1 MLMSLAAIL
10 ATAFVV
16 FSGLF
21 VLMLAVVGDSFG
33 MSAVSGLMAAAV
45 ALLVVWVLL
54 RRALDA
60 SSSLLLSHVRDPGKA
75 SIPHGAVLEELFGL
89 SATLESVA
97 KTHRERVA
105 ALSKAKDEAESRA
118 AGLEAA
124 VAKSSNVCTEAEK
137 RTASLEGTALKA
149 FEIAENLSYSAA
161 TLNSQADQVAEAM
174 VVQKDRVAETA
185 TAMEEMNATV
195 LEVARSA
202 ERAASS
208 AERSREKAGQGS
220 GIVGR
225 AVQAI
230 DRVEVMNKE
239 LETAM
244 SRLGE
249 QAGGIGEIMNMITEI
264 ADQTNLLAL
273 NAAIEAAR
281 AGDAGRGFAV
291 VADEVRKLAEKTM
304 NATRDVEESI
314 KTIQQS
320 VAHNLTSMSAASAAV
335 TEAADLARRSGEM
348 LGEIVALVGDNSD
361 QVRSIATAAEE
372 QSAAS
377 EEINRA
383 ISEIN
388 RLSDDTTSEVQ
399 GTVRTI
405 QDIRKQ
411 SERLHQIFKEV
422 RGAQK
427 NSLAASEGQM
437 KGVLPKLM
445 VDYIGKT
452 YGDGVRR
459 KLLEELGNPVFMI
472 QNSYPDAVMGQM
484 AGIVS
489 RLTGDTK
496 RKILFDLGS
505 YTPGEF
511 AKLYKKHIHG
521 SELGKTD
528 LKKFLLRMN
537 EVHEE
542 ITKGMPGITPPRFS
556 YEDKGDTLVMTY
568 HSKRG
573 FFDYFEGIL
582 HGATK
587 MFGRKAEIK
596 VKSKDAATAVATIR
610 FQ

>member
-1 MLMSLAAIL
+1 MFMSLAAIL
-10 ATAFVV
+10 AAAFGV
-16 FSGLF
+16 FLGLF
-21 VLMLAVVGDSFG
+21 ALALAVVDVSFG
-33 MSAVSGLMAAAV
+33 APLACGFVAATV
-45 ALLVVWVLL
+45 AFLVVWSLL
-54 RRALDA
+54 RKALKVSTARIVDT
-60 SSSLLLSHVRDPGKA
+60 VRDPGKA
-75 SIPHGAVLEELFGL
+75 EARSGELLAELAKL
-89 SATLESVA
+89 SATLESVGKA
-97 KTHRERVA
+97 HRERVA
-105 ALSKAKDEAESRA
+105 VLGKAKDEVESRA
-118 AGLEAA
+118 AGLEKS
-124 VAKSSNVCTEAEK
+124 VAEAKNVCTEAEK
-137 RTASLEGTALKA
+137 RTGNLEGTALKA
-149 FEIAENLSYSAA
+149 FEIAESLSYSAA
-161 TLNSQADQVAEAM
+161 TLTSQADQVAEAM

-208 AERSREKAGQGS
+208 AERSRDKAGQGS
-220 GIVGR
+220 GIVGK

-314 KTIQQS
+314 RTIQQS

-335 TEAADLARRSGEM
+335 TEAAGLARRSGEM
-348 LGEIVALVGDNSD
+348 LEEIVSLVADNSD

-388 RLSDDTTSEVQ
+388 RLSDETTGEVQ

-405 QDIRKQ
+405 QEIRKQ
-411 SERLHQIFKEV
+411 SERLHQIFREV

-427 NSLAASEGQM
+427 SSLTPSEGQM

-542 ITKGMPGITPPRFS
+542 LTRDMPGITPPRFS
-556 YEDKGDTLVMTY
+556 YEDKGDSLVMTY

-582 HGATK
+582 HGASK
-587 MFGRKAEIK
+587 MFGRKTEIK
-596 VKSKDAATAVATIR
+596 VKPKDAATAVATIR
-610 FQ
+610 FL